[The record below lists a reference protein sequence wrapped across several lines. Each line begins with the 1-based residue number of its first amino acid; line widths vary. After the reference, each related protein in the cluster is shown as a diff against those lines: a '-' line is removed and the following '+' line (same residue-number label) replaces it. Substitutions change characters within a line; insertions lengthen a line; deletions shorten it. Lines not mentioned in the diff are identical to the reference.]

1 MAPAMEPMEQNRQHA
16 KPGTGAADPS
26 YRLLACQYVSA
37 QLDALVEE
45 MRGVRENKD
54 PEPVHQMRVASRRLR
69 AALGMFAECFDPKKT
84 AAWRRRLRRLT
95 RGLGAARDLDVQ
107 IAFVQRVLA
116 GLDAKDHRRRPG
128 VERLLLRLRQDRD
141 AVQPKVV
148 EVLDALNESDT
159 LADMHGEVE
168 KSRFLLRTHD
178 VPLRSPVVLERA
190 AAHILRRKGEL
201 LAVEPA
207 LSDLE
212 DIDGHHQVR
221 IATKRIRYTMEIC
234 VPAFGKQLDGAIGA
248 VKKVQSLLGDV
259 HDCDVWV
266 RNLTTFIEEERNR
279 TVEYF
284 GHARPFHRLRDGLE
298 FLRDER
304 ARHRQQVFAELLEH
318 WQHLCAEGFWEGLEA
333 LLQPDGA
340 ASASPQVESQD
351 EPIHGTEDTI
361 DEDRAAQ

>member
-1 MAPAMEPMEQNRQHA
+1 MAPAMEPMEQNRHHA
-16 KPGTGAADPS
+16 KPGAGAADPS

-37 QLDALVEE
+37 QLDALVGQIH
-45 MRGVRENKD
+45 GVRENKD
-54 PEPVHQMRVASRRLR
+54 TESVHQTRVASRRLR
-69 AALGMFAECFDPKKT
+69 AALGMFAECFDSKKT
-84 AAWRRRLRRLT
+84 AGWRRRLRRLT

-107 IAFVQRVLA
+107 ISFVEEVFA
-116 GLDAKDHRRRPG
+116 DLDTKDRRRRPG
-128 VERLLLRLRQDRD
+128 VERLLLRLWQDRD

-148 EVLDALNESDT
+148 EALDALNESDT

-201 LAVEPA
+201 LATEPA
-207 LSDLE
+207 LSDPE
-212 DIDGHHQVR
+212 DIAGHHQVR
-221 IATKRIRYTMEIC
+221 IAAKRLRYTMEIC

-248 VKKVQSLLGDV
+248 VRKVQSLLGDV

-266 RNLTTFIEEERNR
+266 RNLGTFIKQERGR
-279 TVEYF
+279 TIEYF
-284 GHARPFHRLRDGLE
+284 GHARPFNRLRDGLE

-318 WQHLCAEGFWEGLEA
+318 WQHLCAEGLWDGLEA
-333 LLQPDGA
+333 MLQPDDA

-361 DEDRAAQ
+361 DEDSAAQ